1 VMAVAHD
8 LEAARKNARTDE
20 DAAAVAWAEDEIER
34 LQELLND
41 RDEYIVGKGLWH
53 DFLDTIPIEIAEETS
68 SDAALIRD
76 LNTLAA
82 AHASGPNDDGHVIA
96 QAAAKI
102 VELRMQSDKML
113 RDEREACAA
122 VAEKFFQPEMDYKW
136 DEAGRAIALAI
147 RDRTQR

>member
-1 VMAVAHD
+1 MPRNETLLPTPTGKIASMGWKKDEETGEEVFYAEVRFD
-8 LEAARKNARTDE
+8 GIPPLSPKLVWEA
-20 DAAAVAWAEDEIER
+20 
-34 LQELLND
+34 
-41 RDEYIVGKGLWH
+41 
-53 DFLDTIPIEIAEETS
+53 IPVNVCDKIAEETS

-102 VELRMQSDKML
+102 VELRMQIDKML

-122 VAEKFFQPEMDYKW
+122 VAEKFFPPEMDYKW
-136 DEAGRAIALAI
+136 DEAGRAIASAI

>member
-1 VMAVAHD
+1 MAVAHD

-20 DAAAVAWAEDEIER
+20 DAAAIAWAEDEIER

-41 RDEYIVGKGLWH
+41 RD
-53 DFLDTIPIEIAEETS
+53 

-102 VELRMQSDKML
+102 VELRMQ
-113 RDEREACAA
+113 
-122 VAEKFFQPEMDYKW
+122 
-136 DEAGRAIALAI
+136 INALK
-147 RDRTQR
+147 RPV

>member
-1 VMAVAHD
+1 MAVAHD

-20 DAAAVAWAEDEIER
+20 DAAAIAWAEDEIER

-41 RDEYIVGKGLWH
+41 RD
-53 DFLDTIPIEIAEETS
+53 